1 MELNV
6 KQENTIRDFLREQT
20 DDNIL
25 SIVREIN
32 GWDGRL
38 EDLTWYDIEYEF
50 NELMDGIEPW
60 EVARAT
66 FYGDF
71 NPTHTYWRYDGY
83 GNFES
88 TDYLNYDNED
98 IEEIIEALYFIPY
111 EYFPDDIKELLEDI
125 ESEDEDEE

>member
-6 KQENTIRDFLREQT
+6 KQENAIRDFLREQT

-25 SIVREIN
+25 SIVKEIN
-32 GWDGRL
+32 GWNGQL

-66 FYGDF
+66 FYGEF
-71 NPTHTYWRYDGY
+71 NPTHSYWRYNAY

-88 TDYLNYDNED
+88 IDCLNYDNDD
-98 IEEIIEALYFIPY
+98 IEEIIEALYSIPY
-111 EYFPDDIKELLEDI
+111 EDFPDDIKELLEDI
-125 ESEDEDEE
+125 ESEDEDEK